1 MNSISLRRIAADIMK
16 IGRNRVRITSS
27 TGETRE
33 SLSGAM
39 TRADVAGLI
48 KDKIVYSVPVKGSR
62 KKEKRKGNGPGKRKG
77 TSNARMPG
85 KEAWMK
91 RIRALRRY
99 LNKLT
104 AGDYIDRKDKRMLY
118 LKLKGGYFRSKAAF
132 HVYLKDNNLL
142 LKDAK
147 EVK

>member
-1 MNSISLRRIAADIMK
+1 MNSVSLRRIAADIMK
-16 IGRNRVRITSS
+16 IGRNRVRITS
-27 TGETRE
+27 TNDTRE
-33 SLSGAM
+33 NLSSTM

-48 KDKIVYSVPVKGSR
+48 KEKIVYAIPVKGRR

-77 TSNARMPG
+77 TSNARMPE
-85 KEAWMK
+85 KEVWMK
-91 RIRALRRY
+91 RIRSLRKY

-104 AGDYIDRKDKRMLY
+104 AGQYINKKDKRMLY

-132 HVYLKDNNLL
+132 YAYLKDNNLL

>member
-1 MNSISLRRIAADIMK
+1 MNSASLRRIAAEQMK
-16 IGRNRVRITSS
+16 IGENRVKIKS
-27 TGETRE
+27 TNETRE

-62 KKEKRKGNGPGKRKG
+62 KKERRKGNGPGKRKG
-77 TSNARMPG
+77 TKHARMPR
-85 KEAWMK
+85 KESWMK
-91 RIRALRRY
+91 RIRALRKY
-99 LNKLT
+99 LNKLVD
-104 AGDYIDRKDKRMLY
+104 GQYVEKKGKRMLY

-132 HVYLKDNNLL
+132 YAYLKDNSLL

>member
-1 MNSISLRRIAADIMK
+1 MNSISLRRIAAEIMK
-16 IGRNRVRITSS
+16 IGRNRVRITS
-27 TGETRE
+27 TNDTRE
-33 SLSGAM
+33 NLSGAM

-48 KDKIVYSVPVKGSR
+48 KEKIVYSVPVKGRR

-77 TSNARMPG
+77 TSNARMPE

-91 RIRALRRY
+91 RIRALRKY
-99 LNKLT
+99 LNKLVD
-104 AGDYIDRKDKRMLY
+104 GQYVDKSNKRMLY
-118 LKLKGGYFRSKAAF
+118 LKLKGGYYRSKAAF
-132 HVYLKDNNLL
+132 YAYLKDNSLL